1 MQNGKCLLLL
11 KLAVRFAMHLK
22 HARITSLHMHVA
34 FLKIFF
40 LFYKGD
46 SDLNEIFI

>member
-1 MQNGKCLLLL
+1 MP
-11 KLAVRFAMHLK
+11 LAAEVGRTLAMHLK